1 MMPKIVHISYSNYEA
16 YSVGLQVTGFY
27 SVATA
32 ILN

>member
-1 MMPKIVHISYSNYEA
+1 MMPQIVHISYSNYEVNR
-16 YSVGLQVTGFY
+16 VGLQVTGFY